1 MRFLRTFARTL
12 VLAAVVMQPAAG
24 FAQTTLST
32 PMRIAELGFTDG
44 SGLPLYARGY
54 CAGADPIGVYCVEGM
69 GHR

>member
-1 MRFLRTFARTL
+1 
-12 VLAAVVMQPAAG
+12 
-24 FAQTTLST
+24 LST

-54 CAGADPIGVYCVEGM
+54 CAGVDPIGVYCVEGM